1 MDLLEYLKVIHGF
14 KNFKVT
20 PLSVVVALAYILSKV
35 NMTKILAFFVSLSKR
50 DKDELG
56 VKKVYIRILK
66 LLINQG
72 VLYNSKVNISLYR
85 QTDIKLN
92 KSTLNYVETSDVFTT
107 FNGFDYLKAISLV
120 RHEITSILFMQEG
133 IMRISTYD
141 EENIRFPEYHDLLK
155 NRNLSKGLV
164 VYNFVNSYEK
174 SEYIL
179 VIFLEKNVRFSDN
192 VIDSIRLILKEY
204 LD

>member
-1 MDLLEYLKVIHGF
+1 MDLLEYLKVVQGF

-72 VLYNSKVNISLYR
+72 VLYDSKVNISLYR

-141 EENIRFPEYHDLLK
+141 EENIRFPEYHGLLK
-155 NRNLSKGLV
+155 NQNLSKGLV

-179 VIFLEKNVRFSDN
+179 VIFLEKDVRFSES